1 MTLSAREL
9 SLLSNTDV
17 LGYIRA
23 QTAKRN
29 AQALAEG
36 WQFWTVMSEDLAEE
50 FANAY
55 ELELMFARGAYAD
68 AHKDWCGRKGYVS
81 DELTLE
87 QVEAEASQISEWAAQ
102 EAADQIAEDCR
113 EEYWADLEREEEEM
127 RLLQLR
133 RDAEEAEDVLWDIQ
147 DRIMGVA

>member
-1 MTLSAREL
+1 MTLSTREAG
-9 SLLSNTDV
+9 LLSNTDV
-17 LGYIRA
+17 LGYIQAENARVNA
-23 QTAKRN
+23 LAK
-29 AQALAEG
+29 AEG
-36 WQFWTVMSEDLAEE
+36 WQFWTLMAEELAEE

-55 ELELMFARGAYAD
+55 ELELMFARNAYSD
-68 AHKDWCGRKGYVS
+68 THKDWCGCRSKVS

-113 EEYWADLEREEEEM
+113 EEYWVDLEREEEEM